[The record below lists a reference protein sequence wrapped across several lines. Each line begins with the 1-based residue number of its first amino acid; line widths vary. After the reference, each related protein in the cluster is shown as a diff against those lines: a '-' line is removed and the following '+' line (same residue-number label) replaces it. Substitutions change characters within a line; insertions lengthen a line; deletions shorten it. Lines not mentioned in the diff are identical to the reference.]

1 MNKISTTTGAKCH
14 NIENH
19 NYNNMDMKRIQ
30 LSDIMMSSKIL
41 SDAGTMFY
49 KELISALSASE
60 KVTVVNSMPSVFLNV
75 SIGRL
80 IDEKGIGAIRNNVA
94 FTMITKQQALR
105 LKEYI
110 EKYSAKMAVC

>member
-1 MNKISTTTGAKCH
+1 
-14 NIENH
+14 
-19 NYNNMDMKRIQ
+19 MKRIQ
-30 LSDIMMSSKIL
+30 LSDIMTSNKIL

-60 KVTVVNSMPSVFLNV
+60 KVTVDMTGVNSIPSVFLNV

-80 IDEKGIGAIRNNVA
+80 IDEKGIGALRNNVA

-110 EKYSAKMAVC
+110 EKYSVKMELV